1 MQQPNIN
8 ISNNSLYTREEC
20 PSCRTVFTSG
30 FDPNGIRNCPSC
42 KQRFQSCQK
51 KNLENK
57 YRGSNNVYYKDGC
70 PAIMSDGRFI
80 TYYNSTNEL
89 TEMMRKLNGIES
101 PNEFRT
107 FMQKYGD
114 QFLNAERNHII
125 KENTCSP
132 QTACSEGWYKLWT
145 QNGGDWSNFEN
156 GPVAYNQY

>member
-1 MQQPNIN
+1 MRMNQNNNNQ
-8 ISNNSLYTREEC
+8 NNSLYTKEEC
-20 PSCRTVFTSG
+20 PACHSVFISG
-30 FDPNGIRNCPSC
+30 FNADGIRSCPSC
-42 KQRFQSCQK
+42 KQKFISRQK
-51 KNLENK
+51 KNS
-57 YRGSNNVYYKDGC
+57 GANNVYYKNGC

-89 TEMMRKLNGIES
+89 TEAMRKLNGIQNT
-101 PNEFRT
+101 NEFRT

-114 QFLNAERNHII
+114 KIMTAERNHMV

-156 GPVAYNQY
+156 GPVAFNQ